1 MTRYAVIETKGDS
14 TRTLALCETKESALD
29 AKDCYRKAR
38 RGEDVQIDA
47 VCGKFDEAG
56 KLLENRYT
64 LLYRV

>member
-38 RGEDVQIDA
+38 RGKDVQIDA

-56 KLLENRYT
+56 KLLEHQYL